1 MTEVLDDV
9 TQGVLRNSTELTSN
23 SLAIVTWIEKVAVAS
38 SLGRGGQRRRRLLG
52 WVMKR
57 REYLEVLE
65 KDEKVLRRKADV
77 VVAKDG
83 SGKYKT
89 IGEAL
94 KEVPKKSKKKRFVI
108 YVKKGVY
115 KENVRVE
122 KNMWNVVMVGDG
134 MDATVVTG
142 SRNVVDGTPTFS
154 TATFAI
160 NLYISSISTAV
171 LGKGFIARDM
181 GFINTAG
188 PSKHQAV
195 ALMCNGDM
203 SVFYRCNFDAFQ
215 DTLYPHANR
224 QFYSHCNISGTVD
237 FIFGNSAVIIQNSNI
252 LPKVPMK
259 GQKNTI
265 TAQGKTDPNQNTG
278 IVVHNCNVVPYRG
291 NWKGLLEV
299 KNFLGRPWKDYSTTV
314 FMRSMIGSIIDPK
327 GWLPW
332 TGAEGPDSIYYSEYE
347 NYGEGASIK
356 NRVKWKGV
364 KSMDKKQAE
373 KFEVKRF
380 IQGDKWIQG
389 SGVAWM

>member
-1 MTEVLDDV
+1 
-9 TQGVLRNSTELTSN
+9 
-23 SLAIVTWIEKVAVAS
+23 
-38 SLGRGGQRRRRLLG
+38 
-52 WVMKR
+52 MKR

-154 TATFAI
+154 TATF
-160 NLYISSISTAV
+160 AV

-291 NWKGLLEV
+291 NWKG
-299 KNFLGRPWKDYSTTV
+299 G
-314 FMRSMIGSIIDPK
+314 G
-327 GWLPW
+327 
-332 TGAEGPDSIYYSEYE
+332 
-347 NYGEGASIK
+347 
-356 NRVKWKGV
+356 
-364 KSMDKKQAE
+364 
-373 KFEVKRF
+373 
-380 IQGDKWIQG
+380 G
-389 SGVAWM
+389 SG